1 MNYKSL
7 ILAAMA
13 GLTLASC
20 VKDVESPEVGEIR
33 DAKLEQIQSATDL
46 NKAQAAAIAKLA
58 DAEAALMAA
67 QTEAEQAQAAYLKAQ
82 TELVKAQTEGQ
93 NIANEK
99 ALAELEAALLEAQLR
114 KEKAQAALERLAL
127 ETERALIEAQQQ
139 LLNAKRNYANSK
151 NGYLTTLAN
160 SYANAVMTLNEAQS
174 YLITLK
180 GYLASAEQQLTPN
193 LNETREKQVLYY
205 NRMIAREEAYLAYL
219 KENLNLN
226 EEERAA
232 KIDELLDAAEELYV
246 VYKEKNDLYLSL
258 LNERNN
264 KRTMANIYVDYSSDS
279 PINTP
284 VEVWSVDNYYY
295 FNGAIQSKT
304 NIENETIHSY
314 SYNDVENKDQL
325 IAFAK
330 GNKQRVQ
337 KNMKSEDGEY
347 SFWYNEYSHI
357 TVTDAEAVK
366 VVAEAGKAKIAKEHE
381 TAVKNI
387 NSDIAISD
395 KNIEMLNSEIAKYDA
410 KTAEYKAELKKQNAA
425 YEEADAKYAEAF
437 QAVLAYLNEV
447 DSEVATALAVKN
459 DADNK
464 VTSIEGNIATLKSNI
479 TYLKGTIAADEETV
493 AQTSK
498 KVADEMPDLKKAL
511 EAAQKAD
518 AEAKAAVEKKEAEVA
533 ELKKAMDEAYA
544 AYWQKHLE
552 NLAGKVEDATEVTKL
567 HDAYIEAQG
576 KYNTADGELTSLKGE
591 ASTAATALT
600 AAEDAVK
607 TLNDSLATA
616 EKTLADN
623 KKALAD
629 YEAKLA
635 KAEAELEAAKVVA
648 EEANAAYEKAAA
660 YYSKDEKYIALS
672 NANIDAWSVR
682 DEISQK
688 RYSIYASIDSIENTE
703 IEYVRILAS
712 PTSYYF
718 YNNVN
723 YATLVWLLS
732 TQKSNKESYEEN
744 LVKAEKNFADF
755 NEKMDKKVEDIISY
769 AEDVEEQSKYFA
781 EQNELEIKTAEAYLA
796 QAPANTE
803 YNKVT
808 TEISALEA
816 EAEAAVANIKKAEEN
831 IEYYKKQ
838 IEQWLETTA
847 DEQIVANLKAEIAAY
862 EKLIEAYTIAAD
874 EAKAALDAAL
884 AEYAEDVE

>member
-139 LLNAKRNYANSK
+139 LLDAKRSYANSK
-151 NGYLTTLAN
+151 NSYLTTLADN
-160 SYANAVMTLNEAQS
+160 YANAVMALNSAQS

-193 LNETREKQVLYY
+193 LNEIREKNVLYY

-264 KRTMANIYVDYSSDS
+264 KRPTANMYVDLNYYS

-284 VEVWSVDNYYY
+284 VEVWIDNYYNFY
-295 FNGAIQSKT
+295 GAIQSKT
-304 NIENETIHSY
+304 NIENETIYSY
-314 SYNDVENKDQL
+314 SYTDVEDKDQL

-337 KNMKSEDGEY
+337 KTMKSEDGEY
-347 SFWYNEYSHI
+347 SFGYNEYSHI

-381 TAVKNI
+381 ARVKNI
-387 NSDIAISD
+387 NNDIAVSD

-479 TYLKGTIAADEETV
+479 TNLKGDIAADEVTV

-623 KKALAD
+623 KKDLAEN
-629 YEAKLA
+629 EAKLA
-635 KAEAELEAAKVVA
+635 KAEAELEAAKAVA
-648 EEANAAYEKAAA
+648 EEANAAYEKASAD
-660 YYSKDEKYIALS
+660 YKKDEKYIALDS
-672 NANIDAWSVR
+672 AWDDAWNVR
-682 DEISQK
+682 NEISQK
-688 RYSIYASIDSIENTE
+688 RYSIYASITSIEDAE
-703 IEYVRILAS
+703 IEYVRILFS
-712 PTSYYF
+712 PTSYYQ
-718 YNNVN
+718 YINVN
-723 YATLVWLLS
+723 YATLVGLLS
-732 TQKSNKESYEEN
+732 TQKSNKETYEAN

-769 AEDVEEQSKYFA
+769 AESVEEQSKYLA
-781 EQNELEIKTAEAYLA
+781 EQNELEVKTAEAYLA
-796 QAPANTE
+796 QAPAYTE

-862 EKLIEAYTIAAD
+862 EKLIEVYTIAAD

>member
-1 MNYKSL
+1 MNYRSL

-151 NGYLTTLAN
+151 NSYLTTLADN
-160 SYANAVMTLNEAQS
+160 YATAVMTLNSAQS

-180 GYLASAEQQLTPN
+180 GNLASAEQQLVGV
-193 LNETREKQVLYY
+193 NETREKQILDK
-205 NRMIAREEAYLAYL
+205 NRELAREEAYLAYL

-226 EEERAA
+226 DEERAA
-232 KIDELLDAAEELYV
+232 KIEELLKKSEELYIP
-246 VYKEKNDLYLSL
+246 YMEKLDIAKDLND
-258 LNERNN
+258 ERQKGRNALQG
-264 KRTMANIYVDYSSDS
+264 ANINTILRAFSATTPNYSF
-279 PINTP
+279 
-284 VEVWSVDNYYY
+284 SVSYSGVND
-295 FNGAIQSKT
+295 
-304 NIENETIHSY
+304 IHSY
-314 SYNDVENKDQL
+314 KYSDIDGKNQSIVFAEGAQSTYPKNL
-325 IAFAK
+325 I
-330 GNKQRVQ
+330 
-337 KNMKSEDGEY
+337 DGKY
-347 SFWYNEYSHI
+347 SIPYNEYSVPTI
-357 TVTDAEAVK
+357 TNAEAAK
-366 VVAEAGKAKIAKEHE
+366 TVAEVGKAKIAKQHE
-381 TAVKNI
+381 ANVKSI
-387 NSDIAISD
+387 NSYIAVSD

-425 YEEADAKYAEAF
+425 YEEADAKLAEAF
-437 QAVLAYLNEV
+437 QALIAYLNEV

-464 VTSIEGNIATLKSNI
+464 VTSIEGNITTLKSNI
-479 TYLKGTIAADEETV
+479 TNLKGTIAADEVTV

-552 NLAGKVEDATEVTKL
+552 DLAGKVEDATVVTKL
-567 HDAYIEAQG
+567 YDAYVEAQG
-576 KYNTADGELTSLKGE
+576 KYTTADGELTSLKGE
-591 ASTAATALT
+591 ASAAAGALATA
-600 AAEDAVK
+600 EGAVK
-607 TLNDSLATA
+607 NLNDSMATA
-616 EKTLADN
+616 EKTLADK
-623 KKALAD
+623 KKALAEN
-629 YEAKLA
+629 EAKLA
-635 KAEAELEAAKVVA
+635 KAEAELEAAKVAA
-648 EEANAAYEKAAA
+648 EEANAAYEKASAD
-660 YYSKDEKYIALS
+660 YSKDEKYIALDS
-672 NANIDAWSVR
+672 ANDDAWNVR
-682 DEISQK
+682 YEISQK
-688 RYSIYASIDSIENTE
+688 INSINASIASIENTK
-703 IEYVRILAS
+703 IEYVRIFTS
-712 PTSYYF
+712 PTTGVMYP
-718 YNNVN
+718 NVN
-723 YATLVWLLS
+723 YATLVQLLS
-732 TQKSNKESYEEN
+732 IQKSYKETDEGTLAGYE
-744 LVKAEKNFADF
+744 KDFADF
-755 NEKMDKKVEDIISY
+755 NEQIDKAVSAIEWRI
-769 AEDVEEQSKYFA
+769 ANFNNEEVVAKA
-781 EQNELEIKTAEAYLA
+781 VEQNELEIKTAEAYLA
-796 QAPANTE
+796 ANIAKEE
-803 YNKVT
+803 YNKVIA
-808 TEISALEA
+808 EISALEA
-816 EAEAAVANIKKAEEN
+816 APEADANIKEAETRIEN
-831 IEYYKKQ
+831 LKKQ
-838 IEQWLETTA
+838 IEKWLETTT
-847 DEQIVANLKAEIAAY
+847 DEQIVANLKAEIAAQ